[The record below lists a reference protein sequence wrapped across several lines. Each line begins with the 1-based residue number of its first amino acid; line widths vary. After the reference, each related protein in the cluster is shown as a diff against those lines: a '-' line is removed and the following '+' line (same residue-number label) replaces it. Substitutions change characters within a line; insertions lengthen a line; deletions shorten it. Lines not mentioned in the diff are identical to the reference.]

1 MEDFG
6 FPIGSRVVL
15 IKDDPCGYVE
25 IGMIGTVCDIDEH
38 DLYAYN
44 CKIGVCWEE
53 YKFNY
58 HDCRGKCKFNHGR
71 YVPPEC
77 LELIIDDLGEIAVET
92 DSIDALFGTI
102 L

>member
-15 IKDDPCGYVE
+15 VDDDPCGYVE
-25 IGMIGTVCDIDEH
+25 VGMVGVVCDIDDR

-44 CKIGVCWEE
+44 CKIGVRWEE
-53 YKFNY
+53 YRLNY
-58 HDCRGKCKFNHGR
+58 HSCCGKCDANHGR

-77 LELIIDDLGEIAVET
+77 LELIVLDFGEISAET
-92 DSIDALFGTI
+92 NSVDALFGTI

>member
-15 IKDDPCGYVE
+15 VHDDPCGYVE
-25 IGMIGTVCDIDEH
+25 VGMTGVVCDIDEE
-38 DLYAYN
+38 DMFSLN
-44 CKIGVCWEE
+44 CKIGVRWDT
-53 YKFNY
+53 YHHSY
-58 HDCRGKCKFNHGR
+58 HDCCGHCDMNYGR

-77 LELIIDDLGEIAVET
+77 LELIVLDLGEIAVEAN
-92 DSIDALFGTI
+92 SIDSLFGTI